1 MYFFLWS
8 MEHSTM
14 HCALVCII
22 YFSLFL
28 ARLLLLNLNLGA
40 ASKDSSE
47 CCRDGQTKVHNN
59 NSKRNVNI
67 LSQFISYVTNSLLQ
81 GNLLKAVDNK
91 TFRTQVISNFLH
103 MFSSQCHTFHK
114 KTNYIVQNYRLF
126 YNMFSTSEPARYF
139 EFSSFFFKY
148 LLFVSCLIFLR
159 RVLKNLQWC
168 C

>member
-1 MYFFLWS
+1 MKLSVATQTTSKSIDKMPRYFFRYI
-8 MEHSTM
+8 ENSTM

-22 YFSLFL
+22 YFSLFP

-81 GNLLKAVDNK
+81 GNLLRAIDNK
-91 TFRTQVISNFLH
+91 TICSHLGNNLKRSFALFWFL
-103 MFSSQCHTFHK
+103 
-114 KTNYIVQNYRLF
+114 
-126 YNMFSTSEPARYF
+126 ARV
-139 EFSSFFFKY
+139 SKSF
-148 LLFVSCLIFLR
+148 
-159 RVLKNLQWC
+159 
-168 C
+168 